1 MVNKGR
7 HRLLARQMKKLV
19 QPEWLEM
26 PGFESFLDS
35 VNEAYQQHDTE
46 YKQLEHIFELSSK
59 ESFKELSN
67 FRLALD
73 EAAAV
78 FIIDTKQILQY
89 VNEKFC
95 EVTGYAREEVLQ
107 KHYSK
112 FFPID
117 NFTHEYFKDIAAE
130 VSKGK
135 VWKGEI
141 QGHHRSGAK
150 YWSDT
155 TIVPFVNTEGRPTQ
169 YLFISIDISARIQIE
184 EKQAEV
190 LMELKK
196 SNQELN
202 DFAYIISHDLKA
214 PLRAIGSLTN
224 WLSQDYREKLDDQ
237 GRQLIDLL
245 NQRTI
250 RMHNLIEGVLNY
262 SRISHIHHNVVQQD
276 ANEIVNEVVA
286 DLNLATN
293 IQVKIGSILPAVW
306 FEETKLRQVFQNL
319 IGNAAKYMNKE
330 QGLIEVLCKEDG
342 NFWWFE
348 IKDNGPGIDESH
360 YQRIFKIFQTLQPKD
375 TFESTGIGLS
385 IVKKIVEMGG
395 GSIHLTSKMGEGTS
409 FFFSIPKNH

>member
-1 MVNKGR
+1 MVNKSR

-19 QPEWLEM
+19 REEWLEM
-26 PGFESFLDS
+26 PGFESFLDA
-35 VNEAYQQHDTE
+35 VNEAYLQHDTE
-46 YKQLEHIFELSSK
+46 YKQLEHIFEISSK

-67 FRLALD
+67 FRQALD

-89 VNEKFC
+89 VNDKFC
-95 EVTGYAREEVLQ
+95 EVTGQTREEVLH
-107 KHYSK
+107 KHYRE
-112 FFPID
+112 FFPVD
-117 NFTHEYFKDIAAE
+117 NFTQEYFRTIALE
-130 VSKGK
+130 VAQGK

-141 QGHHRSGAK
+141 QGHHKNGSK

-155 TIVPFVNTEGRPTQ
+155 TIVPFVNSEGKPTQ

-224 WLSQDYREKLDDQ
+224 WLNQDYRDKLDEQ
-237 GRQLIDLL
+237 GQQLIDLL
-245 NQRTI
+245 NQRTV

-262 SRISHIHHNVVQQD
+262 SRISHIHHNVVRQD
-276 ANEIVNEVVA
+276 ANAIVKEVVN
-286 DLNLATN
+286 DLNLPQH
-293 IQVKIGSILPAVW
+293 IQVKVTNILPDVW
-306 FEETKLRQVFQNL
+306 FEETKLRQIFQNL

-330 QGLIEVLCKEDG
+330 AGVIEVSCKEE
-342 NFWWFE
+342 NEHYWFE

-360 YQRIFKIFQTLQPKD
+360 YHRIFKIFQTLQPKD

-395 GSIHLTSKMGEGTS
+395 GTIHLASKVGEGTS
-409 FFFSIPKNH
+409 FFFSIPKND

>member
-1 MVNKGR
+1 MNKSR

-19 QPEWLEM
+19 REEWLEM
-26 PGFESFLDS
+26 PGFESFLDA
-35 VNEAYQQHDTE
+35 VNEAYVQHDTE
-46 YKQLEHIFELSSK
+46 YKQLEHIFEISSK

-78 FIIDTKQILQY
+78 FIMDTKQIIQY
-89 VNEKFC
+89 VNDKFC
-95 EVTGYAREEVLQ
+95 EITGFARQEVLQ
-107 KHYSK
+107 KPYAAY
-112 FFPID
+112 FPVL
-117 NFTHEYFKDIAAE
+117 NLSGEERLQIAQNLL
-130 VSKGK
+130 KGI
-135 VWKGEI
+135 VWKGTVLGESKD
-141 QGHHRSGAK
+141 HKK
-150 YWSDT
+150 YWTDT
-155 TIVPFVNTEGRPTQ
+155 TIVPFMNDQGTPTQ
-169 YLFISIDISARIQIE
+169 YLVISVDISARIQIE

-224 WLSQDYREKLDDQ
+224 WLNQDYRDKLDEQ
-237 GRQLIDLL
+237 GQQLIDLL
-245 NQRTI
+245 NQRTV

-262 SRISHIHHNVVQQD
+262 SRISHIHHSVVKQD
-276 ANEIVNEVVA
+276 ANAIVKEVVA
-286 DLNLATN
+286 DLNLSRG
-293 IQVKIGSILPAVW
+293 IQVKIACILPSVW
-306 FEETKLRQVFQNL
+306 FEETKLRQIFQNL

-330 QGLIEVLCKEDG
+330 AGLIEVLCKEDEK
-342 NFWWFE
+342 FWWFE

-360 YQRIFKIFQTLQPKD
+360 YHRIFKIFQTLQPKD

-395 GSIHLTSKMGEGTS
+395 GTIHLDSKVGEGTS

>member
-19 QPEWLEM
+19 QPEWLEL
-26 PGFESFLDS
+26 PGFESFLES
-35 VNEAYQQHDTE
+35 INEAYQEHDSE

-78 FIIDTKQILQY
+78 FIMDTKQIIQY
-89 VNEKFC
+89 VNDKFC
-95 EVTGYAREEVLQ
+95 DITGFSRQEVLH
-107 KHYSK
+107 KPYTAY
-112 FFPID
+112 FPVL
-117 NFTHEYFKDIAAE
+117 NFSSEERIQIAKDLL
-130 VSKGK
+130 KGS
-135 VWKGEI
+135 VWKGTV
-141 QGHHRSGAK
+141 QGQDKNLAN
-150 YWSDT
+150 YWTDT
-155 TIVPFVNTEGRPTQ
+155 TIVPFVNEQGNPTQ
-169 YLFISIDISARIQIE
+169 YLVISVDISSRIKIE

-224 WLSQDYREKLDDQ
+224 WLNQDYRDKLDEQ
-237 GRQLIDLL
+237 GQQLIDLL
-245 NQRTI
+245 NQRTV

-262 SRISHIHHNVVQQD
+262 SRISHIHQNVVKQD
-276 ANEIVNEVVA
+276 ANAIVNEVVA
-286 DLNLATN
+286 DLNLPSG
-293 IQVKIGSILPAVW
+293 IQVKIACILPAVW
-306 FEETKLRQVFQNL
+306 YEETKLRQIFQNL

-330 QGLIEVLCKEDG
+330 FGLIEVLYKEDEK
-342 NFWWFE
+342 FWWFE
-348 IKDNGPGIDESH
+348 IKDNGPGIEESH
-360 YQRIFKIFQTLQPKD
+360 FHRIFKIFQTLQPKD
-375 TFESTGIGLS
+375 TYESTGIGLS

-395 GSIHLTSKMGEGTS
+395 GSIHLTSKVGQGTS